1 MKQINIFYNWYQD
14 EYIINEQRMF
24 IVEKVPAENKKKSL
38 EEALKFVSDR
48 YKNRKLL
55 LEMKIPEKEQE
66 FVENY
71 FLENKNID
79 YRFK

>member
-1 MKQINIFYNWYQD
+1 MKQINIFYNEHLG
-14 EYIINEQRMF
+14 EYIINERGIF
-24 IVEKVPAENKKKSL
+24 NVEKVPAENKKKSL
-38 EEALKFVSDR
+38 EEALKFISDR
-48 YKNRKLL
+48 YKNRNLL

-71 FLENKNID
+71 FLDNKNID